1 MVKSAVRRP
10 LPAVPHLTANHLTL
24 LLILNARTRL
34 GGRQLSKAVGG
45 NVMRRAVMDRE
56 RHDRS
61 GNDGLRAVFL
71 FAPSAD
77 RLWPFGRQSMEK
89 LLLVIALAC
98 LPGDRLIDL
107 SSKIPRGIGRWIS
120 LCPSNRFTRGFTFTS
135 PASPIASNNVAVAN
149 LRGSYGYRSW
159 TDASASDRARHK

>member
-1 MVKSAVRRP
+1 
-10 LPAVPHLTANHLTL
+10 
-24 LLILNARTRL
+24 
-34 GGRQLSKAVGG
+34 
-45 NVMRRAVMDRE
+45 MDRE

-77 RLWPFGRQSMEK
+77 RLWPFVRQSMEK

-107 SSKIPRGIGRWIS
+107 SSKIPRGIRSMDFVVSLEPFYTRFYIYQPGFPDSLQQCCGGKPSGVLRIPIIDGRFCVRQSQPQMKWTVRA
-120 LCPSNRFTRGFTFTS
+120 L
-135 PASPIASNNVAVAN
+135 
-149 LRGSYGYRSW
+149 LRP
-159 TDASASDRARHK
+159 DIEM